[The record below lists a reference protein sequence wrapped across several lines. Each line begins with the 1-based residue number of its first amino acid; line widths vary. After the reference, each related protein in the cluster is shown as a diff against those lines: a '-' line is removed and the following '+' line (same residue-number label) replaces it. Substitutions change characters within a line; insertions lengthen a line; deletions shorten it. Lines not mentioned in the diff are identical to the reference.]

1 MRSLARILV
10 SALYLGL
17 AGCGTYVPPLQE
29 YTEGDAAAG
38 RIVSSILLNITCEVQ
53 DALYNL
59 IEEDKQDLREG
70 RSDHRLTDWL
80 EKWGVQLAL
89 SLQIDEKGSVDVN
102 ATGLPP
108 SPASAVLSLT
118 GGLAAA
124 STATRVDK
132 LHAFHAVKYLAR
144 QKCSPGARPGG
155 LYMMQSDLK
164 FKEWLKINLMSDL
177 SGYVTY
183 PTRADGPFK
192 QDVISHQIK
201 FIIDTSGRFSPGW
214 KLTRVLVNQ
223 GNNFLSASRTRTHDL
238 TITLGPLD
246 KEQLKAGRIAPSR
259 AAENAALASD
269 IGISVA
275 NNLRADSFRAFPSIP
290 FQFAP

>member
-1 MRSLARILV
+1 M
-10 SALYLGL
+10 
-17 AGCGTYVPPLQE
+17 
-29 YTEGDAAAG
+29 AG

-53 DALYNL
+53 DSLYDV
-59 IEEDKQDLREG
+59 IEEDEEDLKER
-70 RSDHRLTDWL
+70 RSNYRSTKWL
-80 EKWGVQLAL
+80 ENWGVQLAL

-108 SPASAVLSLT
+108 SPNSAILSLT
-118 GGLAAA
+118 GGSSAA

-132 LHAFHAVKYLAR
+132 LNSFHAVKDLAR
-144 QKCSPGARPGG
+144 QKCSPGGRPGG

-164 FKEWLKINLMSDL
+164 FKEWLKINLMSDF

-183 PTRADGPFK
+183 PTSADGPFK
-192 QDVISHQIK
+192 QNVISHQVK
-201 FIIDTSGRFSPGW
+201 FIIETSGSFNPGW
-214 KLTRVLVNQ
+214 RIARVLVNQ

-275 NNLRADSFRAFPSIP
+275 NNIRADSFRVLPSIRSP
-290 FQFAP
+290 FVP